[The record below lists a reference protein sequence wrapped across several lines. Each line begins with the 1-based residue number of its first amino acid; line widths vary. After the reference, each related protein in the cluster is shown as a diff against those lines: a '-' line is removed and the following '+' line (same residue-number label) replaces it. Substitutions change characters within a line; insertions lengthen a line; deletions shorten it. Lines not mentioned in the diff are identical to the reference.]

1 VTAKHTATLKYP
13 FRSTAAMPLVMMCG
27 LPCSG
32 KTLRAQ
38 QIAAF
43 IAASDLKAVPV
54 HVINDESLHLDRNE
68 AYKGA
73 QRTRGGCQ

>member
-1 VTAKHTATLKYP
+1 
-13 FRSTAAMPLVMMCG
+13 MPLIMMCG

-32 KTLRAQ
+32 KTHRAE

-54 HVINDESLHLDRNE
+54 HVVNDEFLNLERNE

-73 QRTRGGCQ
+73 QLSCSFVLLPFRNSISVN